1 MMQHFAQ
8 DIRYAVR
15 TLLKM
20 PGFAAAAIFTLAL
33 AIGANTA
40 FFSVIK
46 GILLEP
52 LPYPDP
58 DRIVVVSNTYNA
70 RPSSNSVPDYMD
82 RVRDAKT
89 VESIAAFDRADF
101 NLTTESTTTHVSGA
115 AVTPSFFNVLLVQP
129 AMGRAFTSD

>member
-1 MMQHFAQ
+1 M
-8 DIRYAVR
+8 IRYLAHDTRYAAR

-20 PGFAAAAIFTLAL
+20 PGFAVAAILTLAL

-58 DRIVVVSNTYNA
+58 DGIVIISNTYNG
-70 RPSSNSVPDYMD
+70 RSSSNSVPDYMD
-82 RVRDAKT
+82 RVQDGST
-89 VESIAAFDRADF
+89 LESIAAFRPVDF
-101 NLTTESTTTHVSGA
+101 TLTT
-115 AVTPSFFNVLLVQP
+115 
-129 AMGRAFTSD
+129 D